1 MALLV
6 ATGSSIPLGPA
17 RGSGVQCSLY
27 ELQAGGGKD
36 TSPKLQFV
44 PLTFF
49 FFFLYYYSTHACL
62 SRACLLFIREGF
74 ALSNS
79 LHYVLDT
86 EQIKISFTKS
96 WALPHSWKGFLFWK
110 CVFMSPVS
118 TPGLHH
124 SPQKIIITCRLRGV
138 CPQKSSAVG

>member
-27 ELQAGGGKD
+27 ELQAGGVKD

-49 FFFLYYYSTHACL
+49 FFFFV
-62 SRACLLFIREGF
+62 LL
-74 ALSNS
+74 
-79 LHYVLDT
+79 
-86 EQIKISFTKS
+86 
-96 WALPHSWKGFLFWK
+96 
-110 CVFMSPVS
+110 
-118 TPGLHH
+118 
-124 SPQKIIITCRLRGV
+124 
-138 CPQKSSAVG
+138 